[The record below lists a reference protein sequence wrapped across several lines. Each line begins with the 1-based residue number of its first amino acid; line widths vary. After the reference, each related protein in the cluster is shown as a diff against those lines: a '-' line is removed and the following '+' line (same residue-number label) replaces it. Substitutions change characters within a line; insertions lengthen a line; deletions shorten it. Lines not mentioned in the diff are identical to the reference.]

1 MTVPP
6 SDQIVTKAPD
16 LANPGPILGRVLGY
30 GSRASVIVIAVGF
43 ILALAQNEQGGI
55 GIRPAA
61 LVTALEH
68 GHGTGILGL
77 GMALLIA
84 TPIAREAFALRFFAQ
99 HDERA
104 FVILSA
110 IVLALVVCSSLI
122 GGH

>member
-6 SDQIVTKAPD
+6 IDHVATKSRE

-43 ILALAQNEQGGI
+43 ILALVQNEHGGV
-55 GIRPAA
+55 GLKPAA
-61 LVTALEH
+61 LVTAIEH

-99 HDERA
+99 HEERA
-104 FVILSA
+104 FVVLSA